1 MVEQLP
7 WESRQITLKDVAEKI
22 PRGSNVYIGSTA
34 STAVSTLAALV
45 DSWNLADIQIIQL
58 IPGGNLPHLK
68 ENQDRFRTFSFYSF
82 TKSTFYSSQASE
94 SETTTACE
102 SLADYTPMTVSV
114 IPRLL
119 DEKKLHVD
127 VALIKVT
134 KPHKGFCSL
143 GFGVEFTKDFIQHA
157 DLVIAEV
164 NENMPWTEGPSKI
177 HTNSIDWWIQKD
189 ERLLT
194 TKELWPEFVG
204 AQAYNKDMLDG
215 IGKNIVKLIP
225 DGATLKFG
233 LNPVVVSVYPFLS
246 ERKDLGLHTDLY
258 TESLF
263 RLQEEGVI
271 TNSKKTIDRGRTVVS
286 QAIGS
291 QELYDF
297 LDRNPA
303 IEFHP
308 LSYVNDPQVMG
319 KIDNLVAIVGALK
332 IDLTGQVA
340 IDSISH
346 KFYGSVWSTEE
357 SFGGARFSTGGKSIV
372 ALPSKSLHG
381 RSNVVFALP
390 PGTGVSVTRSIVEYV
405 VTEYGV
411 AFLYGK
417 SIRERCLALIDIA
430 HPDFRRELL
439 AEAKE
444 RKYISPSQPGYS
456 IQSIYPQEF
465 ECTYRAKNGEI
476 VFVRPIKPIDEDH
489 LRSFFHRLS
498 DHSVYLRY
506 FRIMKSMPQRI
517 LQKTADID
525 YSSNMAL
532 VALYPPNSAQYDMIA
547 LAQWVVG
554 KDLIPELAFQV
565 RDDWQGQGLGRFLL
579 QNLVRIAKTKHFTKL
594 KADVLADNRAMRN
607 VFETVNLPR
616 KTSADFGV
624 ITYVFDLTL
633 LDENAEYN
641 FF

>member
-1 MVEQLP
+1 
-7 WESRQITLKDVAEKI
+7 
-22 PRGSNVYIGSTA
+22 
-34 STAVSTLAALV
+34 
-45 DSWNLADIQIIQL
+45 
-58 IPGGNLPHLK
+58 
-68 ENQDRFRTFSFYSF
+68 
-82 TKSTFYSSQASE
+82 
-94 SETTTACE
+94 
-102 SLADYTPMTVSV
+102 
-114 IPRLL
+114 
-119 DEKKLHVD
+119 
-127 VALIKVT
+127 
-134 KPHKGFCSL
+134 
-143 GFGVEFTKDFIQHA
+143 
-157 DLVIAEV
+157 
-164 NENMPWTEGPSKI
+164 
-177 HTNSIDWWIQKD
+177 
-189 ERLLT
+189 
-194 TKELWPEFVG
+194 
-204 AQAYNKDMLDG
+204 
-215 IGKNIVKLIP
+215 
-225 DGATLKFG
+225 
-233 LNPVVVSVYPFLS
+233 
-246 ERKDLGLHTDLY
+246 
-258 TESLF
+258 
-263 RLQEEGVI
+263 
-271 TNSKKTIDRGRTVVS
+271 
-286 QAIGS
+286 
-291 QELYDF
+291 
-297 LDRNPA
+297 
-303 IEFHP
+303 
-308 LSYVNDPQVMG
+308 
-319 KIDNLVAIVGALK
+319 
-332 IDLTGQVA
+332 
-340 IDSISH
+340 
-346 KFYGSVWSTEE
+346 
-357 SFGGARFSTGGKSIV
+357 
-372 ALPSKSLHG
+372 
-381 RSNVVFALP
+381 
-390 PGTGVSVTRSIVEYV
+390 